1 MTWTTPMTFVAGT
14 TLTAAQ
20 LNVHLRDNLNETA
33 PAKATTA
40 GRLMVS
46 TAANAIAERA
56 ITDATVT
63 TSQTTVST
71 TYANLATVGPSVTVT
86 TGTRALVFVSC
97 AMFNSAAGNQGFM
110 SIDVSSATTI
120 AASDTYAVVYE
131 SSAAS
136 DAFGAAIAHLFTTL
150 TAGSNVFTAKYR
162 VTAGTGTFF
171 NRNMCV
177 IAL

>member
-33 PAKATTA
+33 PAKATTS
-40 GRLMVS
+40 GRLFVS
-46 TAANAIAERA
+46 TAANTLAERA
-56 ITDATVT
+56 VTDATVT
-63 TSQTTVST
+63 TTQTTTST
-71 TYANLATVGPSVTVT
+71 TYANLTTVGPSVTVT
-86 TGTRALVFVSC
+86 TGTRALVLISSVVS
-97 AMFNSAAGNQGFM
+97 NSAAGNQGFM

-120 AASDTYAVVYE
+120 AASDTYALVYE
-131 SSAAS
+131 SSTAN
-136 DAFGAAIAHLFTTL
+136 DGLGAAIAHLFTTL
-150 TAGSNVFTAKYR
+150 NAGSNVFTAKYR